1 MINLVMRT
9 CPTKIFLLILLAL
22 VLVGCSQISIIA
34 GAGAGATLGARAA
47 QERGVSGAA
56 RDAQIRFEINEKWF
70 GLDSDLI
77 KNLNL
82 QVYEGR
88 VLVSGVVQDVKLQDD
103 AVRIAWQPPAVRE
116 VINEIEVRDS
126 GGIQKHM
133 EDKWIA
139 TQIRAKLLFAKN
151 IFSLNYSV
159 ESVGS
164 TVYLLG
170 LAQDQDELDLVQ
182 QAARTTARVKKVVS
196 HILIKG
202 VPRSEKI

>member
-9 CPTKIFLLILLAL
+9 CSTKIFLLIWPAL
-22 VLVGCSQISIIA
+22 VLIGCSPMGIIA
-34 GAGAGATLGARAA
+34 GTGAGVAIGTNAS
-47 QERGVSGAA
+47 QERGIGGAA
-56 RDAQIRFEINEKWF
+56 RDAQIRFEINEKWVR
-70 GLDSDLI
+70 LNSDLI
-77 KNLNL
+77 KTLNL
-82 QVYEGR
+82 QIYEGR
-88 VLVSGVVQDVKLQDD
+88 VLVSGVVRDMRLQED

-116 VINEIEVRDS
+116 VINEIELRDS
-126 GGIQKHM
+126 GGIQEHM

-139 TQIRAKLLFAKN
+139 TQIRAKFLFAKN

-159 ESVGS
+159 ESVGG

-170 LAQDQDELDLVQ
+170 LAQDQNELDLVQ

-202 VPRSEKI
+202 VPRSE

>member
-9 CPTKIFLLILLAL
+9 CPTKILLLILLAL
-22 VLVGCSQISIIA
+22 ILVGCSPIHIIA
-34 GAGAGATLGARAA
+34 GTGAGATLGTRAA
-47 QERGVSGAA
+47 QERGISGAA

-70 GLDSDLI
+70 GLDTDLI

-103 AVRIAWQPPAVRE
+103 AIRIAWQPLAVRE

-126 GGIQKHM
+126 GGIQKHI

-139 TQIRAKLLFAKN
+139 NQIRAKLLFAKN